1 MFQIN
6 FVNYS
11 NQCSASEPE
20 LSLITF
26 IGSDSISASSS
37 RFTVTEI
44 PDKGKKKCREGGVIL
59 GRRIFQIFQSKWS
72 DYSRKLINRGT
83 AIIRESTGI

>member
-1 MFQIN
+1 VFQIN
-6 FVNYS
+6 FVNYG

-26 IGSDSISASSS
+26 TRSDFISASSS

-44 PDKGKKKCREGGVIL
+44 PDKGKKKCREGGIIRE
-59 GRRIFQIFQSKWS
+59 RRIFQIFRSKWG
-72 DYSRKLINRGT
+72 DYCRKLINRGT
-83 AIIRESTGI
+83 AIIRGSTGI